1 MTDAAHNAAALEKLA
16 AENARLEGEIL
27 ATGVILA
34 QLLQS
39 MCKQQMN
46 PYAFATK
53 IMKDAADAVN
63 GFKPDAGQA
72 HAGAMKQSAL
82 DTVKRYD
89 EQIRSVLPV

>member
-1 MTDAAHNAAALEKLA
+1 MTDTATKAALDKLA
-16 AENARLEGEIL
+16 QENARLEGEIL

-53 IMKDAADAVN
+53 IMKDAQTAVAA
-63 GFKPDAGQA
+63 FQPEPSLA
-72 HAGAMKQSAL
+72 HSGTVKQSAL